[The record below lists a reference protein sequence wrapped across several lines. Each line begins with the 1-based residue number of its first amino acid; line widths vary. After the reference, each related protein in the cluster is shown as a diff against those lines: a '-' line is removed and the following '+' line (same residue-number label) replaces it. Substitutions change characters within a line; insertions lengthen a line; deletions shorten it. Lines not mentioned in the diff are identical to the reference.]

1 MFYEDIKVGDE
12 RILPPVTVDREHM
25 LAFSRQYN
33 GALCHVD
40 DEFASHTRAGQIT
53 APGIY
58 TFALLWGEY
67 APNNFGQE
75 HDIGGSDLEMK
86 FFAPV
91 FVGDTLRARAYV
103 DEKTDRNPYNGAIWV
118 VMEVYNQNDVC
129 VLRSRSSS
137 VILKRDTPAGKSNG

>member
-1 MFYEDIKVGDE
+1 MFYEDINVGDKKV
-12 RILPPVTVDREHM
+12 LPEVKVDREKM

-33 GALCHVD
+33 AALCHVD
-40 DEFASHTRAGQIT
+40 DEFASHTRAGEIT

-75 HDIGGSDLEMK
+75 HDIGGSDLDMK
-86 FFAPV
+86 FYRPV
-91 FVGDTLRARAYV
+91 FAGDTLHGVAYV

-118 VMEVYNQNDVC
+118 VMEVYNQNDML
-129 VLRSRSSS
+129 VLKSRSSS
-137 VILKRDTPAGKSNG
+137 VILKRNTPGFSE

>member
-1 MFYEDIKVGDE
+1 MFFDDIQIGDKRELAPVKVE
-12 RILPPVTVDREHM
+12 REKM
-25 LAFSRQYN
+25 LDFSRQYN

-40 DEFASHTRAGQIT
+40 DEFAKTTRAGQIM

-75 HDIGGSDLEMK
+75 HDIGGLDLNME
-86 FFAPV
+86 FFHPV
-91 FVGDTLRARAYV
+91 FAGDVLHGTAYV
-103 DEKTDRNPYNGAIWV
+103 EEKVERNPYNGLIWV
-118 VMEVYNQNDVC
+118 IMEVYNQDDIM

-137 VILKRDTPAGKSNG
+137 VILRRR

>member
-1 MFYEDIKVGDE
+1 MHYEDINVGDK
-12 RILPPVTVDREHM
+12 RILPPVKVEREKM
-25 LAFSRQYN
+25 LEFSRQYN

-40 DEFASHTRAGQIT
+40 DAFASTTRAGEIT

-75 HDIGGSDLEMK
+75 HDIGGTDLSME
-86 FFAPV
+86 FFLPV
-91 FVGDTLRARAYV
+91 FAGNELHGVAYV
-103 DEKTDRNPYNGAIWV
+103 DEKTDRNPYNGLIWV
-118 VMEVYNQNDVC
+118 VMEVYNQDDKL

-137 VILKRDTPAGKSNG
+137 VILKKR

>member
-1 MFYEDIKVGDE
+1 MFYEDIQVGD
-12 RILPPVTVDREHM
+12 RKALPEVTVEREKM
-25 LAFSRQYN
+25 LAFAKQYN

-40 DEFASHTRAGQIT
+40 DEYAARTRAGKIT

-75 HDIGGSDLEMK
+75 HDIGGSDLSMT
-86 FFAPV
+86 FYRPV
-91 FVGDTLRARAYV
+91 FAGDVLHGSTYV
-103 DEKTDRNPYNGAIWV
+103 EGKTERNRYNGTIWV
-118 VMEVYNQNDVC
+118 VMEVYNQENEL

-137 VILKRDTPAGKSNG
+137 VIRKRNPA

>member
-1 MFYEDIKVGDE
+1 MFYEDINVGD
-12 RILPPVTVDREHM
+12 RRFLPAVTVEREKM
-25 LAFSRQYN
+25 LEFSRQYN

-40 DEFASHTRAGQIT
+40 DEFASHTRAGRIT

-67 APNNFGQE
+67 APKNFGQE
-75 HDIGGSDLEMK
+75 HDIGGSDLSME
-86 FFAPV
+86 FFCPV
-91 FVGDTLRARAYV
+91 FAGDVLRGEAYV

-118 VMEVYNQNDVC
+118 VMEVYNQDDKL

-137 VILKRDTPAGKSNG
+137 VILKRR